1 MNKPTPK
8 IYRTTNWSS
17 YNSALINRGNLS
29 IWFDPKTQ
37 WYAQPKGK
45 HGRNQTYSDTAIQ
58 CCLMIKSLFHLS
70 LRMVTGFVQSLIHL
84 CRLDWTAP
92 DYSTICRRQKH
103 IDIAINYQK
112 SSNGLQLLVDSTG
125 LKFLGEGEWKRKKHQ
140 PEYRRQWRKLHIG
153 IDAETLQIRAIQ
165 LTTNNVS
172 DSQVLGD
179 LLDQIPQ
186 DEQIDSVYTDGAYDT
201 KQCRQVIADRQ
212 AHAVIPPRKNAKPCK
227 DTKTS
232 SLERNELLRTVKRL
246 GRTLWK
252 KWSGYHRRSLVE
264 TKMHCIKLLGD
275 KLSSRN
281 FQSQV
286 NEMHARVAVLNK
298 FTDLGRPH
306 TQVAT

>member
-58 CCLMIKSLFHLS
+58 CCLMIKSLFRLS

-212 AHAVIPPRKNAKPCK
+212 AHAVIPPRKNAKPWK

-246 GRTLWK
+246 GRTIWK
-252 KWSGYHRRSLVE
+252 NWSGYHRRSLVE

-275 KLSSRN
+275 KLRARN

-286 NEMHARVAVLNK
+286 NEIHARVAVLNK
-298 FTDLGRPH
+298 FTDLGRAL
-306 TQVAT
+306 TLVAT